1 MGSLWGLWFGSS
13 VLSVLELLELLL
25 DAMALALLLIWGCLH
40 RSVGSWARGGAQ
52 QVGDAASQQP

>member
-25 DAMALALLLIWGCLH
+25 DATALAVLLSCRYLRTALG
-40 RSVGSWARGGAQ
+40 ARAQ
-52 QVGDAASQQP
+52 DPGQARWAASQQL